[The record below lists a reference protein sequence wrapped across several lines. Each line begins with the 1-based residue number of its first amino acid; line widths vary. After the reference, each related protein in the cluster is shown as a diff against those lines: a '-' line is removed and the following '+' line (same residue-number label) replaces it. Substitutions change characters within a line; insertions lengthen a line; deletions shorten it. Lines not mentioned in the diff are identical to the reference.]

1 MWQIN
6 LACLGLEQ
14 HWIQCNFL
22 LYVLD
27 YPKTITTREIVKGD
41 CLNLELKAIEALSPI
56 SFTIDSSSWLCDRD
70 KIENVLGILMIF
82 MKGWKGLQS
91 VLSFICLQV
100 IWLNSNQGL
109 DPTCTSWVSVRTN
122 HIHMFCYALKT
133 TWFWKGMWRFH
144 LEM

>member
-1 MWQIN
+1 M
-6 LACLGLEQ
+6 EQ
-14 HWIQCNFL
+14 HWIQCHFL
-22 LYVLD
+22 LYVLN

-91 VLSFICLQV
+91 VLSFICLDVQ
-100 IWLNSNQGL
+100 S
-109 DPTCTSWVSVRTN
+109 
-122 HIHMFCYALKT
+122 
-133 TWFWKGMWRFH
+133 
-144 LEM
+144 